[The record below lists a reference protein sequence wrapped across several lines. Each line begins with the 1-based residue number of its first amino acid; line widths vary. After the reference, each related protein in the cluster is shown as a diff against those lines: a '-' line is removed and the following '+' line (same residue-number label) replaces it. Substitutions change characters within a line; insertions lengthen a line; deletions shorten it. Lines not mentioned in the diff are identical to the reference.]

1 MPKWVRILTVLTTLP
16 LWCAVIIV
24 DLAHNDV
31 PSPALMAIPAGVIVA
46 TTGIEFI
53 RYNKKPEDEGKDQD
67 K

>member
-53 RYNKKPEDEGKDQD
+53 RYKKPDDEGDKD